1 MIEAGLFKDT
11 IEEYWRDKPVR
22 FAYMNNCVGCFH
34 KNPMLLKKMW
44 EKHPNKLEWFAK
56 RERERLGSSCIVNTR
71 SFRGQQSFGAASPVR
86 HISPEEY
93 QQCIKY

>member
-1 MIEAGLFKDT
+1 MS
-11 IEEYWRDKPVR
+11 
-22 FAYMNNCVGCFH
+22 
-34 KNPMLLKKMW
+34 KKYKTKQQKTKSKMS
-44 EKHPNKLEWFAK
+44 KIAK